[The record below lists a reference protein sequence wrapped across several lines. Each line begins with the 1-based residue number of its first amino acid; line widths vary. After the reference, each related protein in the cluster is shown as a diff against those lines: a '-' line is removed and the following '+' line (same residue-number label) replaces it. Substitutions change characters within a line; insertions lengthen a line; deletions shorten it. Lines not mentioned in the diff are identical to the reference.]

1 MFVAPFYIIFVA
13 ALFLVLPIL
22 IGVYVYRDAS
32 NRGMNAPLWTLVAAL
47 APSGIGLIIYL
58 VVRSDFNSYEC
69 PNCKAPVLEEYSS
82 CPKCGTP
89 LKAKCTN
96 CGNPIASGWQNCAH
110 CGEPVPPDTKIPFIQ
125 RRKDNGLGKIL
136 VAVILIPVLIIS
148 ILIVGLAS
156 FRSSH
161 PISVGSVDGMR
172 VEDFADNRTISDWL
186 KSCEA
191 SGSGIYVL
199 EYQYPED
206 ETNNLQRSSYIVYRS
221 GLVKDVSVA
230 AGGYQGFFKSSLR
243 IEYTDT
249 EQSGATDYHIYQ
261 VDSSTTEK
269 SVLEILVN
277 GKKAD
282 YRLTK
287 SNEPLRFADP
297 VSWRND
303 AANLYRLRVD
313 YLGDNSGVIRL
324 VRETGLEFAGDY
336 TLELKTSEKPYG
348 LKVIY
353 SNTTDKFEIIDFT
366 QNSTELLGLIKNLDY
381 VEITNGVNTYKLTAE
396 EASQALGFDVKEFGT
411 NPTKLEQYLK
421 SIYENYI
428 NDEELH

>member
-1 MFVAPFYIIFVA
+1 MFVASFYIIFVA

-32 NRGMNAPLWTLVAAL
+32 SRGMNAPLWTLVAAL

-58 VVRSDFNSYEC
+58 VAQSDFNSYEC
-69 PNCKAPVLEEYSS
+69 PSCKAPVLEEYSS

-110 CGEPVPPDTKIPFIQ
+110 CGEPVPSNVNIPTIPK
-125 RRKDNGLGKIL
+125 RRDNGLGRIL
-136 VAVILIPVLIIS
+136 VAVILIPILIIS
-148 ILIVGLAS
+148 SLFFGLTN
-156 FRSSH
+156 FRSTHQSS
-161 PISVGSVDGMR
+161 IGSTDGMR

-230 AGGYQGFFKSSLR
+230 VGYQGFFKSSLR
-243 IEYTDT
+243 IEYTDM
-249 EQSGATDYHIYQ
+249 EQSGATDYHICQ

-269 SVLEILVN
+269 SVLEVLVN

-282 YRLTK
+282 YKLTK
-287 SNEPLRFADP
+287 SKEPLEFADP

-303 AANLYRLRVD
+303 AANLYRLRLD
-313 YLGDNSGVIRL
+313 YLGDASGVGRL
-324 VRETGLEFAGDY
+324 VREIGLEFGGDY

-353 SNTTDKFEIIDFT
+353 TNTTDKFESIDFT

-381 VEITNGVNTYKLTAE
+381 VEITNGVNTHKLTAE

-411 NPTKLEQYLK
+411 NPTRLEQYLK

-428 NDEELH
+428 ND

>member
-1 MFVAPFYIIFVA
+1 
-13 ALFLVLPIL
+13 
-22 IGVYVYRDAS
+22 
-32 NRGMNAPLWTLVAAL
+32 
-47 APSGIGLIIYL
+47 
-58 VVRSDFNSYEC
+58 
-69 PNCKAPVLEEYSS
+69 
-82 CPKCGTP
+82 
-89 LKAKCTN
+89 
-96 CGNPIASGWQNCAH
+96 
-110 CGEPVPPDTKIPFIQ
+110 
-125 RRKDNGLGKIL
+125 
-136 VAVILIPVLIIS
+136 
-148 ILIVGLAS
+148 
-156 FRSSH
+156 
-161 PISVGSVDGMR
+161 MR

-353 SNTTDKFEIIDFT
+353 TNTTDKFESIDFT

-381 VEITNGVNTYKLTAE
+381 VEITNGVNTHKLTAE

-411 NPTKLEQYLK
+411 NPTRLEQYLK

-428 NDEELH
+428 ND

>member
-1 MFVAPFYIIFVA
+1 M
-13 ALFLVLPIL
+13 
-22 IGVYVYRDAS
+22 
-32 NRGMNAPLWTLVAAL
+32 
-47 APSGIGLIIYL
+47 
-58 VVRSDFNSYEC
+58 
-69 PNCKAPVLEEYSS
+69 
-82 CPKCGTP
+82 
-89 LKAKCTN
+89 
-96 CGNPIASGWQNCAH
+96 
-110 CGEPVPPDTKIPFIQ
+110 
-125 RRKDNGLGKIL
+125 
-136 VAVILIPVLIIS
+136 ILIPVLIIS
-148 ILIVGLAS
+148 ILIFGLAS

-313 YLGDNSGVIRL
+313 YLGDNSGVSRL

-381 VEITNGVNTYKLTAE
+381 VEITNGVNTHKLTAE

-411 NPTKLEQYLK
+411 NPTRLEQYLK

-428 NDEELH
+428 ND